1 MESRCIW
8 TMNSLFEMVGWCWLL
23 HFDWVNGTNLT
34 HIFLILTNAA
44 TSAGTWTHFRYKGG
58 ACHRWNAREFSKNSR
73 PTDAADSAH
82 FYNVK
87 PDFYNVYNIASHLP
101 SIFCDWIPVPDMWCQ
116 VPLGSFRPQASHSAS
131 FFYAVSWSE
140 VRIGQGEATDLQWS
154 TDLSG
159 HWHKTW

>member
-1 MESRCIW
+1 MPQPWNRAAFEHIW

-23 HFDWVNGTNLT
+23 HKFIGSMEPIWPIFCRRELEPIFATKEVRVIDELLGNSPRTPAPQTPQT
-34 HIFLILTNAA
+34 H
-44 TSAGTWTHFRYKGG
+44 
-58 ACHRWNAREFSKNSR
+58 
-73 PTDAADSAH
+73 H